1 MSELI
6 PKLNR
11 IRVSP
16 DKLILDPNNPRLISR
31 LEDRVKDENM
41 LDMTVLENTRKR
53 MEGGSDDVFQIKELE
68 RSIRTN
74 GWQPIDSIFVHKCD
88 DTRYIVLEGNRRAT
102 AIRNLLSSEIPQSL
116 KEELSDIEVME
127 VLGENLSSTQLEA
140 KVSYLLGVRHHGSLR
155 QWSPFAQSNNIYLEY
170 LKLTALDDDSF
181 VWNEESGRKMAETLG
196 IKLELVK
203 ERLRVFRAM
212 KQIGST
218 DKVAMSEG
226 GMKDRYYSVCQ
237 AALQDRSKLGEYIK
251 QDADTFLLDESS
263 VERMD
268 NLCHFS
274 TKGRDGA
281 PINNPAQWKAFANIL
296 SDDDEEK
303 RTKMLAEVEANKK
316 RPDTIWAQ
324 RAEELR
330 RPQWDRWLEKV
341 EHVLRGLNIG
351 NIDLDSI
358 EARQMIEKLVRLLAR
373 LDDVTTVSGGANA

>member
-6 PKLNR
+6 PRLNR

-53 MEGGSDDVFQIKELE
+53 MEGGINDVFQIKELE

-74 GWQPIDSIFVHKCD
+74 GWQPIDSIFVHKRD
-88 DTRYIVLEGNRRAT
+88 DARYIVLEGNRRVT
-102 AIRNLLSSEIPQSL
+102 AIRNLLSGEITETL
-116 KEELSDIEVME
+116 REELSEIDVME
-127 VLGENLSSTQLEA
+127 VLGENLTPTELEA

-155 QWSPFAQSNNIYLEY
+155 QWSPFAQANNIYLEY
-170 LKLTALDDDSF
+170 LKISGFNNDSF
-181 VWNEESGRKMAETLG
+181 VWNEKFGQKMAETLG
-196 IKLELVK
+196 IKPDLVK
-203 ERLRVFRAM
+203 ERLRVFCAM

-218 DKVAMSEG
+218 EKVAASEG

-237 AALQDRSKLGEYIK
+237 AALQEKSKLGQYIK
-251 QDADTFLLDESS
+251 QDPDTFLLDESS
-263 VERMD
+263 IERMD

-274 TKGRDGA
+274 TEGREGA
-281 PINNPAQWKAFANIL
+281 PINNPAQWKALTNIL
-296 SDDDEEK
+296 SDEDEEK
-303 RTKMLAEVEANKK
+303 RATMLAEVEVNKK
-316 RPDTIWAQ
+316 RPDTVWAQ

-341 EHVLRGLNIG
+341 EHVLRGLNLG
-351 NIDLDSI
+351 NIDLDNV
-358 EARQMIEKLVRLLAR
+358 EAREMIEKLVRLLGR
-373 LDDVTTVSGGANA
+373 LDEVASVSGGADA